1 MRFETFL
8 GRQLQGEITQV
19 AGADGLPD
27 RRLNRPSPRCAPH
40 EALERMHGLF
50 RYKYS
55 DFTVK
60 HFYEQKAGRRR
71 RRRN

>member
-1 MRFETFL
+1 MRFETLL

-27 RRLNRPSPRCAPH
+27 QRLNRPSPRRAPQ
-40 EALERMHGLF
+40 EELERMHGLF

-55 DFTVK
+55 DFTLK
-60 HFYEQKAGRRR
+60 HFHEQLVKRH
-71 RRRN
+71 N